1 MPNPNNEDIKWLYG
15 KLKSKG
21 YNIGSEQEFTSSL
34 ANDAD
39 RQWYYEKAKGMGLNI
54 GSMDDFNSLYAP
66 AKPQPTHHTQTQ
78 PVKPQPKVAAPVH
91 SATPQPAQPQQA
103 APVRQPVTYFRLR
116 RGGKDFN
123 VSADEVQKAGGLQAW
138 ANRHPGAPV
147 RVYMQGNGFNGH
159 VDLSQAHNRYAK
171 QGYKY
176 STTTAKTP
184 VKAMSRPEKQ
194 PTVKPAEQP
203 MTDMQKEMLLDN
215 LQGIVN
221 NARSSNTRTIQQMKN
236 KLEYDKKSR
245 NGFLGGPVEGGVQ
258 YNPSTG
264 KMEQTHLTPQG
275 YKTTSKGDADM
286 MSQQYREQQAFRQ
299 RMKVNGL
306 KPDNKEDVQK
316 QMQLDEEKPMRD
328 VLNDVWGE
336 AEAQDKKA
344 QEAWR
349 NRADKNARGFSLS
362 DAAAASSSADAV
374 FAGRGEDFNNDL
386 EYQKKRHAIFD
397 FDKMANTMYA
407 RLPEDYRRG
416 TLERYTDYFKK
427 HPKDAKGKT
436 AAIAAKDALM
446 GDLYRQVY
454 ERAKAQ
460 DMPKSKLEF
469 LLRKIADQP
478 LISSSMAANTVAAWQ
493 TGSHGLDLAEQD
505 AMSVYGSRH
514 KALNIAGT
522 VANMALDPVTYA
534 AGGVGGVV
542 GKKALQAVGK
552 QALKGAT
559 KKVAERYAA
568 GTLAGRVAQGVAG
581 GAANFGTFNTVK
593 GIQQQMAVG
602 GTLDENGKP
611 TNELSAGDILKETAH
626 GLMLGAATGTLSPLI
641 GNVADKAVKATSST
655 AGKVALRAGQ
665 TALSTLAEGT
675 VFAIPDMVD
684 KGKWDW
690 DTWTD
695 SQAMMLGFK
704 ASHAIK
710 SAPRV
715 LQGLQRE
722 DRRIGLNFE
731 ERLRKQLDASP
742 ADIGFKP
749 EEMEELRDK
758 GYTDLSM
765 LFRDANK
772 RKADKS
778 TGIEERTDDYENL
791 TPDRFDGYEAMKRL
805 MNDNSVSEATRAKAY
820 YILTGHMLPMSTV
833 TGYTQ
838 DNAVDGSVVINSVNA
853 RGGVVTTR
861 RFANE
866 QAAQQE
872 KDNIMRQAELNS
884 VTVGEKYKETASN
897 MMVVEQAIKDVAP
910 DADVA
915 TVLNNYKMV
924 KNGQLT
930 DEAYVKQA
938 QAIDEAIE
946 RNRHI
951 ADPNRPEAIRENIKK
966 ETGID
971 VDTSLRKMPAKRTE
985 KEQAVVD
992 EYVRSLFPEQKR
1004 QENESGEQQPT
1015 ADEAADADF
1024 NNRLE
1029 QRQQSYDEGRAA
1041 FDTADTEGDRS
1052 DSDAIMQRVKEA
1064 YEEIDRVFGDEAEMR
1079 LAQLEDDPW
1088 EVAQDDSL
1096 TEEQQD
1102 AVAYFINAKAAMDG
1116 LTDAANDNAENKR
1129 ADIDRKVE
1137 QHTNKQ
1143 TGMIHP
1149 ATLKVDNRPVYIV
1162 SGNVAMFPDGSGV
1175 DKANSSESVVV
1186 CDAETGE
1193 VKFISPDM
1201 IYSVE
1206 KPISADQERQ
1216 AAYDA
1221 IESEQQVILGNDG
1234 PEQRPTE
1241 PGADNEINETN
1252 GVNGVNVEQTQKPA
1266 EKVQEPMPMRKDGEE
1281 DWQAT
1286 TPERAHTGETPARA
1300 IDKIPSEQVIDKKG
1314 NTRTVHHWEQAPA
1327 EDTYDAMTQDVFD
1340 GDAKAADDYANGV
1353 AERLDKEI
1361 KKLDKEIAKGTTGES
1376 LDDILEAKKRTQKLR
1391 DQREALQQRK
1401 KYWQN
1406 VRNVPVERNR
1416 AKAEDEARAA
1426 ARAQAEA
1433 EANDLASVPEW
1444 GEDTPQA
1451 ARDREFRRESDH
1463 KIERQKP
1470 LKATTGNEVD
1480 VRFSQK
1486 DVVKGKV
1493 AVVDASQLQ
1502 ASHVNRRR
1510 NPRYFLDEAQPKER
1524 TDEASLMASHR
1535 IAQDVRP
1542 AEITGSATAYSGAPV
1557 VNSRGEVIQGNN
1569 RTDALKRMYDED
1581 QYKESAEKYKQYLM
1595 DHAEEF
1601 GLNPEDIAKMK
1612 HPVLVNM
1619 VDVSD
1624 EEAIRLGQM
1633 SAADTESGGV
1643 ERIRPQQTRQKMDD
1657 RQMGVFLRILL
1668 NDGND
1673 QTLSISELIANNG
1686 IEAVKYLHQIGA
1698 ISDTQ
1703 MESAVSNGALTDEAK
1718 TDIKNLLFETVFH
1731 GAPTT
1736 LREIFNSMPKAAQ
1749 RAILATAWRDASSDA
1764 KNSMI
1769 GEIQKSIYAWND
1781 MRTSFGEELKA
1792 SKSKENT
1799 RLLVGNWMQQLIF
1812 NTATGQPERVTEKY
1826 SNFAIELATRYF
1838 TDKQTELQDMF
1849 NDLFDQIQGT
1859 SDNLFDPEG
1868 SVPKSLGEA
1877 IKKVLGI
1884 DYKPLNKKSDVN
1896 RKRQTGSNGVD
1907 RNDKKSEGGQS
1918 GSAGDTE
1925 GGEQG
1930 PQGARAADSGRG
1942 AEGNDG
1948 EGSLE
1953 EVTPIGTG
1961 DFGPIYDQF
1970 KGKPNEAIKF
1980 LSEKKDGEAVGALHH
1995 KDIGDID
2002 LVWGKEGSGHSDG
2015 YGLAKLVKYH
2025 PEVLNDLQGIIDD
2038 MRVTKRTDNRVNL
2051 ESDTHMASV
2060 RLTWNDKEKKWLLTA
2075 FEKESSAIDNTTDT
2089 AETLSGKRN
2098 DTATPQSTAS
2108 ASKDSEKSTSEQE
2121 KSEKV
2126 AESQPSKEQLPSTG
2140 PSQQPSRNAVRIV
2153 QVGDFYEVYGDD
2165 ADVASK
2171 VLGITAI
2178 KRTPKSLAVA
2188 GFPKHALDAYLPK
2201 LIRAGYSVDIE
2212 EGGKVVE
2219 HVIPGTTAE
2228 KTAARQP
2235 ETAQEE
2241 GKAEQPNEA
2250 EAATKGS
2257 GITPQSTPSAGKD
2270 SKSSDTQQGKS
2281 EEKGQEAIGTT
2292 SNEATKQAERDK
2304 VNTEP
2309 SEKQKEAG
2317 NYKKGH
2323 IKVDGYDVTI
2333 ENPKGSTRSGKDANG
2348 KEWSIKMN
2356 YDYGYIKGTEGVDGD
2371 HIDVYLSD
2379 NPASGNVYVV
2389 DQIDQQTGKFDEH
2402 KVMYGFPSKEAAIEA
2417 YKSQYTDGWK
2427 VGKVTEVSREDFK
2440 KWVESSKRKTKPFA
2454 EYSSVKKSE
2463 TKKEPTDEELARL
2476 GKAVAE
2482 GEEGKKHDKVHGEVE
2497 PVTEEEAEL
2506 RDAVAAVLRKAG
2518 IGVIGDDAEGKRVLD
2533 MAKGH
2538 ARMMSVDEAKAAVE
2552 KINAIKPTVV
2562 KDLGRRSRAEV
2573 KADYD
2578 RLQPVEKDGASIE
2591 FYHGVFGK
2599 AWHGEDSLF
2608 AKVVPWLHD
2617 ILQNS
2622 VLAYSETDILAGEV
2636 RPDGTVHK
2644 EHFNIVA
2651 YHNYVG
2657 KVKIGDKDYYVR
2669 FTVQEDKVG
2678 NQGTHSFFV
2687 SDVSLYNNTAGDVTT
2702 DTKNHLGNTSAN
2714 GIVDAKLKQ
2723 FFDYAKGKGE
2733 KISFLKAYHGSAA
2746 DFDEFDTMNH
2756 LSEGE
2761 GSQVYGAGTYVTD
2774 HKGLGKKYAKIAQN
2788 YTRTYKGEP
2797 IDEDPTK
2804 LDPYR
2809 TAADI
2814 VKVYGNMKEA
2824 RAWGKRLLNYAADEK
2839 TREFREKILDIL
2851 EHSAAKDFSH
2861 QSFLYTVEIPDDNGK
2876 NYLDWDGRVD
2886 RYLDQFGISVKE
2898 YEENDM
2904 VSIGDAYLYLSRK
2917 LGSDKAASEML
2928 SKAGYTGIKV
2938 HAARTSGDKRYQQ
2951 NWNYVIF
2958 NDDDVK
2964 IGDKVKF
2971 FRTADG
2977 EAYGF
2982 TVGGKI
2988 YIDPKIAKAD
2998 TPIHEYTHLWAEALR
3013 KVNPKEWQNVV
3024 GLMKQCKEIWEQVKK
3039 EYPELT
3045 TDDEIADEVL
3055 AHYSGKRGAE
3065 RLRAEMRKAMDG
3077 EKSMI
3082 KKAGIA
3088 RAFDAL
3094 RDSIKRFWKHISE
3107 DIFHIHFTS
3116 AEEVAD
3122 KVMYDLL
3129 NKVKPGAHD
3138 QLAEERAEIERRAKE
3153 DGTWMKAPN
3162 GKKSNLSEEQWV
3174 TVRTKQ
3180 FKDWFGDWE
3189 NDPEEASQAVDENGE
3204 PKVFYHNTDNDFT
3217 VFDANKNGTHTD
3229 AGWLGDGF
3237 YFYGDENEGNGYGH
3251 KKMGVF
3257 LNARNFY
3264 YASSEE
3270 NEKLAEANNRDKS
3283 IAFRNEIEDEGY
3295 DAVYYNGDLRQE
3307 AVVFYPEQIK
3317 SATDNVG
3324 TFDET
3329 NPDIR
3334 YQFVGE
3340 KGAASADRAEEA
3352 TTRLDNLSVARK
3364 MEEAGKDAH
3373 NIKMATG
3380 WERGADEKWR
3390 YEIPDFRNIDPRG
3403 NIDFFKNNPDYKRYF
3418 DLIAKSNKAYFFN
3431 GEFTKEEERELSA
3444 LDRKLHGLEY
3454 QTFRNPDKLT
3464 LKDYMDAPELFK
3476 AYPQLRNLPVKIE
3489 ALPDNTEGAY
3499 TYQDGAPVIKISKG
3513 IMDSALAGVTIPF
3526 KRVMAHEIQHAIQ
3539 LEEGFAKGGSEEMS
3553 DYLRKNRALER
3564 RDDTELYA
3572 SLAGEVEAR
3581 NAARRVAMTDEQRR
3595 RNLASDTEDV
3605 SREDQ
3610 IYLYDSFGIAR
3621 SEEANDNG
3629 KRDGEEDAEN
3639 ATGGKTLMGVHN
3651 ISIEKLLKA
3660 IRQGGLANP
3669 SMAVVNTENGIHD
3682 KFGEISLIPP
3692 SSLIDKIAGKNA
3704 GTWTGDAYTPRYPK
3718 TELRMSA
3725 RGRKKYDSDMSA
3737 LAKKDP
3743 TFRELWSDIDYGYSQ
3758 MLEGRDDYDSI
3769 YSWFLAD
3776 TDRKIPTV
3784 EENYPYPEEYLK
3796 RLNAIAG
3803 KGEVFSRKILYEL
3816 TPEQKEEAYAVY
3828 RDYAKA
3834 HNIEGLSI
3842 LDFNVQKYKALA
3854 KRAEKSG
3861 LGEER
3866 VKELLDK
3873 AEESKKYGDAL
3884 SNMTDR
3890 LELMGRYA
3898 SRLGSPR
3905 PLDKRATFAAGK
3917 KFVEDNGLKKEF
3929 ATWLDG
3935 LQDRYDE
3942 SEYFYTGTDEMGR
3955 QMFKKNSLRNASA
3968 YMKVQ
3973 GRAGSEGSFTGFGGF
3988 AAKHMKQLSTTEQ
4001 IRTNKGL
4008 IREGAEER
4016 NRLENLYFD
4025 LIQMIM
4031 ERTDTYNPEAFVD
4044 EIAEASDPIS
4054 FAKKEYGIKLPKE
4067 YAEKQKALIDGIQK
4081 MPALY
4086 FETKFER
4093 PVYLSEFE
4101 KAVVPDETP
4110 QSVVEA
4116 LTASG
4121 IEVYPYKS
4129 GDEESRKAVTMQAVN
4144 DSDDILF
4151 RLGDKAETFEE
4162 RQQRAVKEKGV
4173 VMPGLNKAEVK
4184 VVDVPRHSYTG
4195 TIAEATKQA
4204 IDAAKEKYAPN
4215 GKPIEQHYD
4224 NHGQKFDYTISGS
4237 AIDESLNPKQQAKS
4251 DNKGVH
4257 LAVVEHLDEV
4267 IGESIEVEEHP
4278 DYKKN
4283 SQGERDVNSDINDNA
4298 LMHRFYGA
4306 VVVDGQLYRVMILM
4320 REDGNPK
4327 IGKGLHAYEVTKVEV
4342 LNGKSPSTSSGV
4354 GSGENN
4360 SSYPLAKL
4368 LQNVE
4373 KSYDPG
4379 KKILDESAKADENS
4393 DAGEEDNLYR
4403 TSGEIDAEYPNWLE
4417 GTTTDSG
4424 KHTTQVAGTR
4434 KTYGHVGDWIE
4445 RHIGKDARI
4454 LDASSGMGYGTKD
4467 LRQRGFN
4474 IEDVEPYQSEERKRE
4489 NPATYSSYGDVE
4501 GKYDYI
4507 ISNAVLNVIPDDW
4520 RSDVLHDMASRLKAG
4535 GRLFINTRKAGEEK
4549 GIKDKIELDSPQEVL
4564 VKRNGKIASYQRFF
4578 TPQELKEYVEKELGE
4593 GYKVEIANEE
4603 NSGTKGLAA
4612 VVVTKE
4618 SQGEST
4624 GAKAASS
4631 SVQRMTSAVNDL
4643 AQKLHLNNVEI
4654 VTEPITVRD
4663 KNGKVHRPK
4672 GYFNPKTGKITISI
4686 ANNADV
4692 DDAVSTLLHEA
4703 VAHYGLREM
4712 LGEDFDTFLDNVFAN
4727 VNDDIRK
4734 KIEDAAKK
4742 RYDGDTRTATEE
4754 YLASLAEDENFEEA
4768 RKQGVWDKIKDLFFE
4783 LLHKVGVKLKRK
4795 LTDNDLR
4802 YMLWRSYENLKD
4814 GGKGK
4819 TMLQEAADAA
4829 KRDELGIRN
4838 EAAETASQAEENRE
4852 VGEKSRLW
4860 GKHDMVSLAKRTA
4873 AGEDP
4878 ELLFRDSVGPQDETA
4893 RKIYDKRADAALMKI
4908 REAWQDSMI
4917 NVKNLQDAVLEQR
4930 GEKIEDWENAYM
4942 QENNLHGVSRAESE
4956 CFTDNFYKP
4965 LLEEVNKAA
4974 KGWYDRRTGRI
4985 TIVAGNHTSVADAE
4999 STLLHEAVAHYGLRQ
5014 LLGDTVNLLL
5024 AAAAYNFKRAKR
5036 SRFCTFLSNS
5046 T

>member
-1 MPNPNNEDIKWLYG
+1 MPINYKVKQLYDALKEDG
-15 KLKSKG
+15 ADV
-21 YNIGSEQEFTSSL
+21 GSEQEFNDWFFKPGDEGYKNRRSVYDAFKEDGADIGKDYGEFAGWLGLHAVEAQKQSPALTQDVRRPQAPLPQAATSVH
-34 ANDAD
+34 AAA
-39 RQWYYEKAKGMGLNI
+39 QK
-54 GSMDDFNSLYAP
+54 P
-66 AKPQPTHHTQTQ
+66 AKPQPVQRQQT
-78 PVKPQPKVAAPVH
+78 
-91 SATPQPAQPQQA
+91 AQ
-103 APVRQPVTYFRLR
+103 QPVTYFRLR

-123 VSADEVQKAGGLQAW
+123 VSADEVRKAGGLQAW

-264 KMEQTHLTPQG
+264 KMEQTYLTPQG

-362 DAAAASSSADAV
+362 DAAAASSSAGAV

-505 AMSVYGSRH
+505 AMSTFGKQH
-514 KALNIAGT
+514 KTLDIAGT

-559 KKVAERYAA
+559 KKVSERYAA
-568 GTLAGRVAQGVAG
+568 GTLAGRVAQGAAG

-820 YILTGHMLPMSTV
+820 YILTGHMLPMS
-833 TGYTQ
+833 
-838 DNAVDGSVVINSVNA
+838 SVVGYDVEKDDAGRVTVNSVNA

-866 QAAQQE
+866 KAAGQE
-872 KDNIMRQAELNS
+872 IDNIARQAELNA
-884 VTVGEKYKETASN
+884 VNVGEKYKETASN
-897 MMVVEQAIKDVAP
+897 MIVMEQAIKEVAP

-924 KNGQLT
+924 KSGQLT
-930 DEAYVKQA
+930 DEAYVRQA
-938 QAIDEAIE
+938 QAIDEAIA

-951 ADPNRPEAIRENIKK
+951 ADPNRPEAIREKIKK

-971 VDTSLRKMPAKRTE
+971 VDASLRKMPAKRTE

-992 EYVRSLFPEQKR
+992 EYIRSLFPEEKAEKPNNGGYEQIEPDAHYNRGYKSADD
-1004 QENESGEQQPT
+1004 ESGDEMRRVKT
-1015 ADEAADADF
+1015 DYDTKRNGMADKYGEDNLAAIDDDPIGWLDANADKMSDEDAHVVTDYVNARYAYLGMTQRANDDAD
-1024 NNRLE
+1024 
-1029 QRQQSYDEGRAA
+1029 
-1041 FDTADTEGDRS
+1041 
-1052 DSDAIMQRVKEA
+1052 
-1064 YEEIDRVFGDEAEMR
+1064 
-1079 LAQLEDDPW
+1079 
-1088 EVAQDDSL
+1088 
-1096 TEEQQD
+1096 
-1102 AVAYFINAKAAMDG
+1102 
-1116 LTDAANDNAENKR
+1116 DAAVSAAAAVDARANK
-1129 ADIDRKVE
+1129 DD
-1137 QHTNKQ
+1137 
-1143 TGMIHP
+1143 GMIHS
-1149 ATLKVDNRPVYIV
+1149 ATLKDGGKVYIV
-1162 SGNVAMFPDGSGV
+1162 SGNVVMSADGKSV
-1175 DKANSSESVVV
+1175 DKGKSSKRIVVRDAQSGEMSMLPADDVIALDAPIDAQQERDAAAKAAAEQSRTASANAADGLTTHDNPQLGDEVYVRGDDGKPVRGIIRNVDSYTGDYMVETEAPIAGKKAQPFKAEQLYDRVQDDTDADTVADMGSNAIDTTIPTPDDSQSQPQQQQNSGETSTDAEQPETPAQPEDETEHQPQTEKLQGSEQTAEVGQPASES
-1186 CDAETGE
+1186 DE
-1193 VKFISPDM
+1193 
-1201 IYSVE
+1201 
-1206 KPISADQERQ
+1206 
-1216 AAYDA
+1216 
-1221 IESEQQVILGNDG
+1221 
-1234 PEQRPTE
+1234 
-1241 PGADNEINETN
+1241 
-1252 GVNGVNVEQTQKPA
+1252 
-1266 EKVQEPMPMRKDGEE
+1266 
-1281 DWQAT
+1281 
-1286 TPERAHTGETPARA
+1286 AHTGETPARA
-1300 IDKIPSEQVIDKKG
+1300 IDKIPSEQVTDKKG

-1340 GDAKAADDYANGV
+1340 GDAKAADDYANGM
-1353 AERLDKEI
+1353 AKRLDKEI
-1361 KKLDKEIAKGTTGES
+1361 KKLDKEIAKSTTGES

-1557 VNSRGEVIQGNN
+1557 VNTRGEVIQGNN

-1849 NDLFDQIQGT
+1849 NALFDQIQGT

-1942 AEGNDG
+1942 TKEDATGRQPRDLAEAGNG
-1948 EGSLE
+1948 TGQRSGSE
-1953 EVTPIGTG
+1953 EVSRRSDAGVRQSGQAGGLNEQDADAFLSKMEDNAVEIPTLELNPANWLKEFGEDGVVTTPIAEVKMGANQIAKLFEKGRSEQFGMIKPTLEHPLVIIEVPSNAVEGETERGTSWLFVKTFLDKNG
-1961 DFGPIYDQF
+1961 EKIYYFKSVTVKKDGLEVSVSSHF
-1970 KGKPNEAIKF
+1970 ERSKRIKDALIKGKLLYRFDGGAQTEHRPADVSVTASPESAQGNKRGVWRTPKDAAASSAEKQGLDYEQPNEA
-1980 LSEKKDGEAVGALHH
+1980 EAAT
-1995 KDIGDID
+1995 K
-2002 LVWGKEGSGHSDG
+2002 GSG
-2015 YGLAKLVKYH
+2015 
-2025 PEVLNDLQGIIDD
+2025 I
-2038 MRVTKRTDNRVNL
+2038 
-2051 ESDTHMASV
+2051 
-2060 RLTWNDKEKKWLLTA
+2060 
-2075 FEKESSAIDNTTDT
+2075 
-2089 AETLSGKRN
+2089 
-2098 DTATPQSTAS
+2098 TPQSTPS
-2108 ASKDSEKSTSEQE
+2108 AGKDSEKSTSEQE

-2171 VLGITAI
+2171 VLGITAT

-2241 GKAEQPNEA
+2241 GKAYKNFF
-2250 EAATKGS
+2250 
-2257 GITPQSTPSAGKD
+2257 
-2270 SKSSDTQQGKS
+2270 DTLQ
-2281 EEKGQEAIGTT
+2281 EK
-2292 SNEATKQAERDK
+2292 
-2304 VNTEP
+2304 
-2309 SEKQKEAG
+2309 
-2317 NYKKGH
+2317 
-2323 IKVDGYDVTI
+2323 
-2333 ENPKGSTRSGKDANG
+2333 
-2348 KEWSIKMN
+2348 
-2356 YDYGYIKGTEGVDGD
+2356 
-2371 HIDVYLSD
+2371 
-2379 NPASGNVYVV
+2379 
-2389 DQIDQQTGKFDEH
+2389 
-2402 KVMYGFPSKEAAIEA
+2402 
-2417 YKSQYTDGWK
+2417 
-2427 VGKVTEVSREDFK
+2427 
-2440 KWVESSKRKTKPFA
+2440 
-2454 EYSSVKKSE
+2454 
-2463 TKKEPTDEELARL
+2463 TDEETGMKVLYE
-2476 GKAVAE
+2476 KASGA
-2482 GEEGKKHDKVHGEVE
+2482 VE

-2506 RDAVAAVLRKAG
+2506 RDAVSDVLRNAG
-2518 IGVIGDDAEGKRVLD
+2518 IEVIDDEKEGQRVLD
-2533 MAKGH
+2533 MANGNSELKL
-2538 ARMMSVDEAKAAVE
+2538 MSVENAREIVKR
-2552 KINAIKPTVV
+2552 INAITPEIVPDLKTDRATAFETYKALKPVV
-2562 KDLGRRSRAEV
+2562 KD
-2573 KADYD
+2573 
-2578 RLQPVEKDGASIE
+2578 GATIE

-2599 AWHGEDSLF
+2599 AWHGDDCLF
-2608 AKVVPWLHD
+2608 GKIIPKLRK
-2617 ILQNS
+2617 ILENS
-2622 VLAYSETDILAGEV
+2622 VLAYSEEDNLAGKT
-2636 RPDGTVHK
+2636 RPDGTIHREHK
-2644 EHFNIVA
+2644 NIDL
-2651 YHNYVG
+2651 YDNYVG
-2657 KVKIGDKDYYVR
+2657 KVKIGEKEYYVR
-2669 FTVQEDKVG
+2669 ITVQKSHKG
-2678 NQGTHSFFV
+2678 GQGTHNFFV
-2687 SDVSLYNNTAGDVTT
+2687 SDVSLYDNTAEDVHS
-2702 DTKNHLGNTSAN
+2702 TKNHLGMPPAN

-2977 EAYGF
+2977 EVYGF

-2988 YIDPKIAKAD
+2988 YIDPRITKAD
-2998 TPIHEYTHLWAEALR
+2998 TPIHEYAHLWAEALR
-3013 KVNPKEWQNVV
+3013 MVNPKEWQNVV
-3024 GLMKQCKEIWEQVKK
+3024 GLMKQCKDVWEQVKR

-3621 SEEANDNG
+3621 SEEANDSG

-4151 RLGDKAETFEE
+4151 RLGDKAET
-4162 RQQRAVKEKGV
+4162 
-4173 VMPGLNKAEVK
+4173 L
-4184 VVDVPRHSYTG
+4184 
-4195 TIAEATKQA
+4195 
-4204 IDAAKEKYAPN
+4204 
-4215 GKPIEQHYD
+4215 
-4224 NHGQKFDYTISGS
+4224 
-4237 AIDESLNPKQQAKS
+4237 KS
-4251 DNKGVH
+4251 
-4257 LAVVEHLDEV
+4257 
-4267 IGESIEVEEHP
+4267 
-4278 DYKKN
+4278 
-4283 SQGERDVNSDINDNA
+4283 
-4298 LMHRFYGA
+4298 
-4306 VVVDGQLYRVMILM
+4306 
-4320 REDGNPK
+4320 
-4327 IGKGLHAYEVTKVEV
+4327 
-4342 LNGKSPSTSSGV
+4342 
-4354 GSGENN
+4354 
-4360 SSYPLAKL
+4360 
-4368 LQNVE
+4368 
-4373 KSYDPG
+4373 
-4379 KKILDESAKADENS
+4379 
-4393 DAGEEDNLYR
+4393 
-4403 TSGEIDAEYPNWLE
+4403 
-4417 GTTTDSG
+4417 
-4424 KHTTQVAGTR
+4424 
-4434 KTYGHVGDWIE
+4434 
-4445 RHIGKDARI
+4445 
-4454 LDASSGMGYGTKD
+4454 
-4467 LRQRGFN
+4467 
-4474 IEDVEPYQSEERKRE
+4474 
-4489 NPATYSSYGDVE
+4489 
-4501 GKYDYI
+4501 
-4507 ISNAVLNVIPDDW
+4507 
-4520 RSDVLHDMASRLKAG
+4520 
-4535 GRLFINTRKAGEEK
+4535 
-4549 GIKDKIELDSPQEVL
+4549 
-4564 VKRNGKIASYQRFF
+4564 
-4578 TPQELKEYVEKELGE
+4578 
-4593 GYKVEIANEE
+4593 
-4603 NSGTKGLAA
+4603 
-4612 VVVTKE
+4612 
-4618 SQGEST
+4618 
-4624 GAKAASS
+4624 
-4631 SVQRMTSAVNDL
+4631 
-4643 AQKLHLNNVEI
+4643 
-4654 VTEPITVRD
+4654 
-4663 KNGKVHRPK
+4663 
-4672 GYFNPKTGKITISI
+4672 
-4686 ANNADV
+4686 
-4692 DDAVSTLLHEA
+4692 
-4703 VAHYGLREM
+4703 
-4712 LGEDFDTFLDNVFAN
+4712 
-4727 VNDDIRK
+4727 
-4734 KIEDAAKK
+4734 
-4742 RYDGDTRTATEE
+4742 
-4754 YLASLAEDENFEEA
+4754 
-4768 RKQGVWDKIKDLFFE
+4768 
-4783 LLHKVGVKLKRK
+4783 
-4795 LTDNDLR
+4795 
-4802 YMLWRSYENLKD
+4802 
-4814 GGKGK
+4814 
-4819 TMLQEAADAA
+4819 
-4829 KRDELGIRN
+4829 
-4838 EAAETASQAEENRE
+4838 
-4852 VGEKSRLW
+4852 
-4860 GKHDMVSLAKRTA
+4860 
-4873 AGEDP
+4873 
-4878 ELLFRDSVGPQDETA
+4878 
-4893 RKIYDKRADAALMKI
+4893 
-4908 REAWQDSMI
+4908 
-4917 NVKNLQDAVLEQR
+4917 
-4930 GEKIEDWENAYM
+4930 
-4942 QENNLHGVSRAESE
+4942 VSRE
-4956 CFTDNFYKP
+4956 
-4965 LLEEVNKAA
+4965 
-4974 KGWYDRRTGRI
+4974 R
-4985 TIVAGNHTSVADAE
+4985 
-4999 STLLHEAVAHYGLRQ
+4999 
-5014 LLGDTVNLLL
+5014 
-5024 AAAAYNFKRAKR
+5024 
-5036 SRFCTFLSNS
+5036 
-5046 T
+5046 